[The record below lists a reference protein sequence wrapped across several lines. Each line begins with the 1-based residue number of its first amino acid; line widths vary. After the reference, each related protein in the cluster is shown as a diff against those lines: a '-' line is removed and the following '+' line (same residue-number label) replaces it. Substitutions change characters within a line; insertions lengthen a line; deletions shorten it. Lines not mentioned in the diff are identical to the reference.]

1 MHRTVLLAVVTA
13 LVFAQCGGTCPDV
26 DPEIHFDVN
35 RILGHWYIVQQTDT
49 KHPCLTLNFTKK
61 ADKDEYRMI
70 ETCQSSKIFNTL
82 GLQYEHHTKGK
93 LRVPDSASPAIMDL
107 SYPLYINTLKLTI
120 FATDYENYL
129 GFLTCKKGFA
139 FTNKPQVTIASRIPS
154 LGPQYLEPVYE
165 KLLKYNINPYVID
178 TVKQYEC
185 AEHGVKGIFVKA
197 ASDTVDTV
205 KGAIGSVVNLFS
217 SGKKDLK
224 LDVVG
229 PETTGENVIDV
240 RAGLSQ

>member
-1 MHRTVLLAVVTA
+1 MHRTVLLAVVSA
-13 LVFAQCGGTCPDV
+13 LVFAPCGGTCPDV
-26 DPEIHFDVN
+26 DPEVNFDVN
-35 RILGHWYIVQQTDT
+35 KILGHWYIVQQTGA

-70 ETCQSSKIFNTL
+70 ETCQSSKFFNTL

-93 LRVPDSASPAIMDL
+93 LRVPNATSPAIMDL
-107 SYPLYINTLKLTI
+107 SYTLSIRTLKLTI

-129 GFLTCKKGFA
+129 GFLTCIKGFA
-139 FTNKPQVTIASRIPS
+139 FSNKPQVTIASRTPG
-154 LGPQYLEPVYE
+154 LGPPHLEPVYA

-185 AEHGVKGIFVKA
+185 AEHGEKGIFVKA
-197 ASDTVDTV
+197 VSGTVDTV

-217 SGKKDLK
+217 SGKKDSN
-224 LDVVG
+224 LD
-229 PETTGENVIDV
+229 PKITGENEIDV
-240 RAGLSQ
+240 RAGQSQ